1 MALEFVIQL
10 ISNNEVILKKLGEK
24 INLMDEISF
33 STLNEMIETE
43 VEKNHEF
50 EREEGEEEKGEKF
63 YYVVKNLMSKKK
75 RTWLEVKPHKT
86 DERTMDNS
94 LKTSVIKEELVLEKK
109 KSLNSKD
116 LVIQAYRVQ
125 EKKKSILIFL
135 VY

>member
-1 MALEFVIQL
+1 MVLEFVIQL

-33 STLNEMIETE
+33 ATLNEMIETE

-63 YYVVKNLMSKKK
+63 YHVVKNLMSKKK
-75 RTWLEVKPHKT
+75 RTWLEVKPHKAN
-86 DERTMDNS
+86 EKTMENS
-94 LKTSVIKEELVLEKK
+94 LRTSIIKEEIVLEKK

-125 EKKKSILIFL
+125 EK
-135 VY
+135 